1 MVAHQP
7 CEKNVAGKVFLLEV
21 FMANPQFRSSFENAS
36 QSGEN
41 SQELL
46 SRLPADSEIWH
57 NLKQAIAASS
67 GFERWQLERNTD
79 GRLSGLNL
87 DNLVRYYLRET
98 LETLAY

>member
-1 MVAHQP
+1 MV
-7 CEKNVAGKVFLLEV
+7 
-21 FMANPQFRSSFENAS
+21 NPQFHSSFENALKSGDISRERLS
-36 QSGEN
+36 Q
-41 SQELL
+41 
-46 SRLPADSEIWH
+46 LPVDSEIWH

-87 DNLVRYYLRET
+87 DHLVRSYLRET

>member
-1 MVAHQP
+1 
-7 CEKNVAGKVFLLEV
+7 
-21 FMANPQFRSSFENAS
+21 MANPQFRPSFGNAS
-36 QSGEN
+36 LPDKLTP
-41 SQELL
+41 ELL
-46 SRLPADSEIWH
+46 DQLPGDSEIWH

-87 DNLVRYYLRET
+87 DHLVRYYLRET

>member
-1 MVAHQP
+1 
-7 CEKNVAGKVFLLEV
+7 
-21 FMANPQFRSSFENAS
+21 MANPQFHSSSENAS
-36 QSGEN
+36 LPGALTP
-41 SQELL
+41 ELL
-46 SRLPADSEIWH
+46 AQLPADSEIWH
-57 NLKQAIAASS
+57 NLKQAIASSS

>member
-1 MVAHQP
+1 
-7 CEKNVAGKVFLLEV
+7 
-21 FMANPQFRSSFENAS
+21 MANPQFHSSFENIS
-36 QSGEN
+36 QRESVQP
-41 SQELL
+41 QELL
-46 SRLPADSEIWH
+46 SQLPIDSEIWH
-57 NLKQAIAASS
+57 SLKQAIAASS